1 VQSNGLN
8 AVHIGA
14 LFIAGGLAGLAIHS
28 FPDQEA
34 SAALL
39 LTAAIS
45 AIVISWT
52 YQAGRFDSE
61 KKEHSVALNNQ
72 FFLWTQRL
80 DFGPSWD
87 NSEYPGGFPYCPALR
102 VRASEAPRW
111 TGAGQTEV
119 EVPLSE
125 IPLYAQATS
134 HLIAYPVVSAAL
146 NECNEA
152 ASSFNQKRTEV
163 LGLIALLVGTVMQRE
178 YPNLSAGFVME
189 GISQDWYDR
198 TKLEWLVYLRAR
210 HEVGDRMAFI
220 EPPYVPTQ
228 TNPPCLYWRG
238 QPLLNSSRTG
248 QIDPA
253 LLMGHLMSVWTD
265 REVVAGVAE
274 MNNRMNAAVNKLEPL
289 AREFSSLSARLS
301 TGHRI
306 LGTCENGV

>member
-1 VQSNGLN
+1 MQSTGLN

-14 LFIAGGLAGLAIHS
+14 LVIAGLLAGFAIHW
-28 FPDQEA
+28 FPGQEA

-39 LTAAIS
+39 LTATIS

-72 FFLWTQRL
+72 FFVWTQRL
-80 DFGPSWD
+80 DFGPTWD
-87 NSEYPGGFPYCPALR
+87 NSEYPGGFPYCPTLK

-111 TGAGQTEV
+111 TGAGQTES

-125 IPLYAQATS
+125 IPVYGQATS
-134 HLIAYPVVSAAL
+134 HLTAYPVVQAAL
-146 NECNEA
+146 NDCNEA

-163 LGLIALLVGTVMQRE
+163 LGLIGLLVGTVMRRE

-210 HEVGDRMAFI
+210 HEVGDRMAFT
-220 EPPYVPTQ
+220 EPPYVPSQ

-238 QPLLNSSRTG
+238 QPLLNSSRMG
-248 QIDPA
+248 QIDLT
-253 LLMGHLMSVWTD
+253 LLIGHLSTIWTD
-265 REVVAGVAE
+265 VEVQAGVAE
-274 MNNRMNAAVNKLEPL
+274 MINLMAASVSKLAPL
-289 AREFSSLSARLS
+289 ARELSSLSARLT
-301 TGHRI
+301 TGHRL
-306 LGTCENGV
+306 LGSCENGV